1 MHALIEQPYQQLAT
15 RFRQGKLVHAIIVS
29 APSGVGKQKLVE
41 LLGQFI
47 LCSHPNHQS
56 QQPCFQC
63 KTCLLVQAR
72 THPDFFRVTSDK
84 SHIGIDAIRLV
95 TGFIQKTAQL
105 GNAKVVIL
113 PEVDDLTESA
123 ANALLKTLEEPTD
136 NSFLLMTT
144 ADVGKLLPTIV
155 SRCQVMQLKLPTGL
169 ALASMAVNKSDVSL
183 FSNVLQL
190 PELTNSEQ
198 RQLFIQSINLMSN
211 WLTNHADGPQVV
223 DLLASN
229 DQALRW
235 FEWLVVNLLRHKQ
248 TASVNIPLD
257 ENVVEVLNKRYN
269 QQQLTN
275 IYSVILQTLKLI
287 KQNAAVNIAMAIEKM
302 LFDITQL
309 NNKVS

>member
-1 MHALIEQPYQQLAT
+1 
-15 RFRQGKLVHAIIVS
+15 
-29 APSGVGKQKLVE
+29 
-41 LLGQFI
+41 
-47 LCSHPNHQS
+47 
-56 QQPCFQC
+56 
-63 KTCLLVQAR
+63 
-72 THPDFFRVTSDK
+72 
-84 SHIGIDAIRLV
+84 
-95 TGFIQKTAQL
+95 
-105 GNAKVVIL
+105 
-113 PEVDDLTESA
+113 
-123 ANALLKTLEEPTD
+123 
-136 NSFLLMTT
+136 
-144 ADVGKLLPTIV
+144 
-155 SRCQVMQLKLPTGL
+155 
-169 ALASMAVNKSDVSL
+169 
-183 FSNVLQL
+183 
-190 PELTNSEQ
+190 
-198 RQLFIQSINLMSN
+198 MSN

-302 LFDITQL
+302 LFDITEL